1 MGSLMA
7 GWDSPVPHPNLEKYR
22 RTKSLTKEEIE
33 AFWKSKKLKEEEH
46 LRDISLLSLAP
57 RKEYLRKLLVYEETK
72 RELLLLTLPTTETE
86 RSKSLEKLIQ
96 KNGWWISSNWA
107 FLNEPPVIATEGTRH
122 KYASQFHVGNM
133 PVLAG
138 PASALEL
145 EADASG
151 L

>member
-46 LRDISLLSLAP
+46 LRDISLLSP
-57 RKEYLRKLLVYEETK
+57 RTPQKSVFEEGGTKIRRKEEGATTADPLLS
-72 RELLLLTLPTTETE
+72 TTETDLLE
-86 RSKSLEKLIQ
+86 TEPDKNLEKLIQ

-107 FLNEPPVIATEGTRH
+107 FLNEPPVIATEGTRQ

-133 PVLAG
+133 AG
-138 PASALEL
+138 
-145 EADASG
+145 SG
-151 L
+151 RTGINA